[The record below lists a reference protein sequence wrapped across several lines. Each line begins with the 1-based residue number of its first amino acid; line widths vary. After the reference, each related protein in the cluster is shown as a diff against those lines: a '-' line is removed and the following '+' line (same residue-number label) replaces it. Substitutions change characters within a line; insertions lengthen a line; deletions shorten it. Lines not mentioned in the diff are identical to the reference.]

1 MIKINLLNS
10 VTERQ
15 GGAVV
20 SVEKKV
26 SSPLT
31 RMLLMGIAVFVLTT
45 ALIGWDFI
53 STSRAK
59 AHAETALAEQKQKE
73 KELAAVIKEQ
83 KELEAKIQ
91 NIDLRIDAIKKLR
104 NSQAGPSSVLE
115 AMRERIINTPDIY
128 LEGVD
133 QKGDQLTI
141 TGSSPNE
148 SSVTQF
154 GRSLEF
160 SSGLFANLSIETQRK
175 EIATTN
181 ASSDPDAPKLEV
193 INFTIRC
200 AYNAEKS
207 GNKNEDGVTVASNQ
221 SPSDSTNSSDKNNAS
236 SGGGSNM
243 PQPESDTSAKEPGET
258 NSDAPK
264 VTVNQDN

>member
-26 SSPLT
+26 SSPMSRL
-31 RMLLMGIAVFVLTT
+31 LLMGIAVFVLTS

-59 AHAETALAEQKQKE
+59 AYAETQLAEQKKKE

-104 NSQAGPSSVLE
+104 NSQAGPSAVLE
-115 AMRERIINTPDIY
+115 SIRERIGITPDIY
-128 LEGVD
+128 LDSVD

-141 TGSSPNE
+141 KGSSPSE

-160 SSGLFANLSIETQRK
+160 SSGLFSNLSIETQRK
-175 EIATTN
+175 EIGVQN
-181 ASSDPDAPKLEV
+181 ASADENAPKKEV

-200 AYNAEKS
+200 AYTPEKAS
-207 GNKNEDGVTVASNQ
+207 ANSETTTASNE
-221 SPSDSTNSSDKNNAS
+221 SSDDAS
-236 SGGGSNM
+236 NGSD
-243 PQPESDTSAKEPGET
+243 EKT
-258 NSDAPK
+258 SDAPK
-264 VTVNQDN
+264 VAQNQDN